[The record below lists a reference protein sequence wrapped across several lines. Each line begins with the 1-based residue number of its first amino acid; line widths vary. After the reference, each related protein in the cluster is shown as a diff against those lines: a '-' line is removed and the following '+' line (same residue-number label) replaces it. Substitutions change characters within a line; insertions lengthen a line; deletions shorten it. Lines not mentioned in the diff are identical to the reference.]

1 MSFAFLLKD
10 CKKWHNVMAG
20 FFADYTFVDFSSPA
34 NFIAD
39 YTFIHFADPP
49 SPHRQLSA
57 SWIKRRHALTVDMSY
72 HHMTYHIWHITD
84 HLVSRNSVKEKKH
97 WIHFANPEKITPAT
111 DFLVFLVGYRVSR
124 DFWITFLRDLKG
136 QQRHRFVTFCI
147 FSSGEKFMIF
157 WGHIRGN

>member
-1 MSFAFLLKD
+1 MYVARLGFYSVILMCRNCSNLNVICFLIERLY
-10 CKKWHNVMAG
+10 KWHNVMAG

-84 HLVSRNSVKEKKH
+84 HLVSRNPVKEKN
-97 WIHFANPEKITPAT
+97 IEFI
-111 DFLVFLVGYRVSR
+111 LQ
-124 DFWITFLRDLKG
+124 I
-136 QQRHRFVTFCI
+136 QRKSHQPLT
-147 FSSGEKFMIF
+147 S
-157 WGHIRGN
+157 